1 MAKIA
6 FSRSDVAAITGRMS
20 TRSSDAALNAPDA
33 ASSHRNGNH
42 PSASSALARFPS
54 SPVAAKVMREIG
66 VSNTKITEA
75 YSVALSR
82 TTVSKKPR

>member
-1 MAKIA
+1 MAKTA

-20 TRSSDAALNAPDA
+20 RQSSNAARNASDAALP
-33 ASSHRNGNH
+33 HRAGNH
-42 PSASSALARFPS
+42 PAAPSALARFPS
-54 SPVAAKVMREIG
+54 SPVAAKLMREIG

>member
-1 MAKIA
+1 MAKTA

-20 TRSSDAALNAPDA
+20 GQFSNAARNASGAAL
-33 ASSHRNGNH
+33 SHTTGNH
-42 PSASSALARFPS
+42 PSPPSALARVPS

-75 YSVALSR
+75 YSLALSR
-82 TTVSKKPR
+82 TTISKKPR

>member
-1 MAKIA
+1 MAKTA

-20 TRSSDAALNAPDA
+20 GQFSNAARNTSDAAL
-33 ASSHRNGNH
+33 SHRAGNY
-42 PSASSALARFPS
+42 PSASSALARVPS

-82 TTVSKKPR
+82 TTISKKPR